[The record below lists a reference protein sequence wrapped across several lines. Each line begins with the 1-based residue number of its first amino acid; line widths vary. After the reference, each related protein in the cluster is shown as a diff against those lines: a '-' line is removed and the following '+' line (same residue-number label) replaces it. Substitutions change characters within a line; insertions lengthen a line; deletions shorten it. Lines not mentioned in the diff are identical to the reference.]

1 MVMETNEL
9 ENRGNYRGKP
19 CNPQLPSP
27 VIPTPKNR
35 CFGNNRYLGGKYYL
49 ANT

>member
-1 MVMETNEL
+1 MVMETSEL

-49 ANT
+49 GNT